1 MIIMCLDFA
10 LMVLRA
16 LFMWIGI
23 AYRILFP
30 ATLKPIDG
38 KVVLVSIL
46 NTRSCSNQFLMIFL
60 IYRSLVLAEALVEK
74 WPLNLQSWAARLFVG
89 T

>member
-38 KVVLVSIL
+38 KVVLVSIK
-46 NTRSCSNQFLMIFL
+46 
-60 IYRSLVLAEALVEK
+60 Y
-74 WPLNLQSWAARLFVG
+74 
-89 T
+89 